1 MRRVL
6 FWLAIGMLGTAA
18 PAAAD
23 TLRLSNCLSGKT
35 ATIFNSLCAWPPTVT
50 TLPAC
55 GTLVFN
61 CDGGCK
67 VRFGSGELA
76 NDCGAAVP
84 AHRGEQTVIKP
95 ESDPDIAETSW
106 VRALDDEPGYAGTPS
121 NWQTE
126 CSCRPDRMQW

>member
-6 FWLAIGMLGTAA
+6 FWLAIGMLGAAA

-23 TLRLSNCLSGKT
+23 TLRLSNCLWGKT
-35 ATIFNSLCAWPPTVT
+35 VSIFNSSCALPPTVT

-67 VRFGSGELA
+67 VMFGSGELA
-76 NDCGAAVP
+76 NCSAAAWV
-84 AHRGEQTVIKP
+84 HRGEQTVIKP
-95 ESDPDIAETSW
+95 ESDPDIDETSS
-106 VRALDDEPGYAGTPS
+106 VRALDDKPGYAGTPS
-121 NWQTE
+121 AWQNE
-126 CSCRPDRMQW
+126 CSCRLDQMQW